1 MTHPAGIATLLYVI
15 VDHNRPPEITAS
27 SASYGLRQQ
36 VLNDD
41 ATDDMSTMQP
51 LYTSTNLSWDLC
63 RKDKLI
69 K

>member
-1 MTHPAGIATLLYVI
+1 MTHPAGIATLLYVQ
-15 VDHNRPPEITAS
+15 PEITTS

-36 VLNDD
+36 VLNND